1 MMMTVASQALLLSA
15 AAASPIAFG
24 ACLGDYSLSGEYHR
38 SDAVLTG
45 LVTDAHLIEDKSDPV
60 AFLGIVYSVRVDRS
74 YRGGL
79 RGVVRVYS
87 ENSSGRFPM
96 ELGRRYVL
104 FLHKS
109 GPNLAAYDYSN
120 SGPVEDKA
128 AVLRSLTSQ
137 TP

>member
-1 MMMTVASQALLLSA
+1 MRTVGLLSLLLSA
-15 AAASPIAFG
+15 AVASPMAFG

-45 LVTDAHLIEDKSDPV
+45 LVTDAHLIEDKGDPV
-60 AFLGIVYSVRVDRS
+60 SFLAIVYSVRVDRS
-74 YRGGL
+74 YRGDL

-96 ELGRRYVL
+96 ELGTHYVL

-109 GPNLAAYDYSN
+109 GPNLAAYDCGN
-120 SGPVEDKA
+120 SGPIEDKA
-128 AVLRSLTSQ
+128 AVLRSLTSE